1 MCRSSKPL
9 TLLALAIVFAEACD
23 TTTTS
28 FSRDFT
34 NVAYV
39 SIFSDVNLAVDVVEV
54 ERLTIFL
61 NYFVYG

>member
-1 MCRSSKPL
+1 MNRFSKPL
-9 TLLALAIVFAEACD
+9 TLLALKVFADACD

-34 NVAYV
+34 DVTYV

-54 ERLTIFL
+54 EAH
-61 NYFVYG
+61 